1 MRLMEFM
8 TRVNAASLG
17 IFWRVV
23 ALYCT
28 SFDRMTAGT
37 TANPNGLPII
47 LAGQLLVC
55 GVTRRAGTGRL
66 HTSSTIG
73 GVCTKASIS
82 E

>member
-1 MRLMEFM
+1 MRLMEIM
-8 TRVNAASLG
+8 TPVNAASLG

-28 SFDRMTAGT
+28 SFDRMAAGT
-37 TANPNGLPII
+37 TANPNGLPIFLI
-47 LAGQLLVC
+47 GQSPVC

-66 HTSSTIG
+66 HMSRTMG